1 MIKWSLMATDM
12 KNPTF
17 VNKEKRTQISSTLAT
32 PCTPRPP
39 CCSYATHIKCKC
51 TDIHQQLSKH
61 TEKKKSSRNPSPLVS
76 PSHSHSHLF
85 SVARIIFFMYS
96 VATPEVRL
104 SGIHLIWPPAVSWW
118 KDKLPTLV
126 SHLNLPRQLLAGRFY
141 NLTNSFIT
149 ILFECPFTLTSSK
162 GKNADLGSPGPGVI
176 FRKKKGFWCI
186 RFSWYEQKKK
196 DKNGDRNVFACFDHT
211 HTHACTHINK
221 IASTRKHHFKESI
234 RSRLLP

>member
-1 MIKWSLMATDM
+1 MEPHG
-12 KNPTF
+12 NRH
-17 VNKEKRTQISSTLAT
+17 EKSHFCKQREEDPDFLHSCYPMHSPPPMLLLCHTHKMQMYWHTSTT
-32 PCTPRPP
+32 VK
-39 CCSYATHIKCKC
+39 THR
-51 TDIHQQLSKH
+51 
-61 TEKKKSSRNPSPLVS
+61 KKKSSRNPSPLVS

-85 SVARIIFFMYS
+85 SIARIIFFMYS

-149 ILFECPFTLTSSK
+149 ILFECPFALTSSK
-162 GKNADLGSPGPGVI
+162 GKNADLGSLGPGVI
-176 FRKKKGFWCI
+176 FRKK
-186 RFSWYEQKKK
+186 RFLVHTLLLIWTEKKK

-211 HTHACTHINK
+211 HTHMHAHTHINK